1 MDNKKLNILPVP
13 TFGWLKVNYE
23 EREVEN
29 DNERKTTRLKC
40 SDGEK
45 TRLEINESAA
55 QRFELEVKGGQSAEV
70 IEFITAKRADTQMAI
85 KLESGAR
92 ARLIQVITGTERT
105 INNVSA
111 ILSDGAELEYISL
124 NIGGE
129 DTLSDINARLD
140 GRGAKFEADIGYK
153 VSNEG
158 KLDINLLA
166 ELLGKRTE
174 TRINASGVLS
184 EKADKTFKGTIDF
197 KNGAVGAKGKEK
209 EDVLLL
215 DETVRNRT
223 VPLILCAEEDVEGSH
238 GASIGRIDERQ
249 LFYMR
254 SRGLDEQTIY
264 KLAARARLDMVI
276 RRIDDEQTNARI
288 RQILGGDDDE

>member
-13 TFGWLKVNYE
+13 TFGWLKVNFE
-23 EREVEN
+23 ERDTEN
-29 DNERKTTRLKC
+29 DNERKTTRLSC
-40 SDGEK
+40 SDGERI
-45 TRLEINESAA
+45 RLEINESAA
-55 QRFELEVKGGQSAEV
+55 QRYELEVKGGQSAEV
-70 IEFITAKRADTQMAI
+70 IEFITAKRADTQTAI

-166 ELLGKRTE
+166 EHFGKRTE

-288 RQILGGDDDE
+288 RQILGGNDDE

>member
-92 ARLIQVITGTERT
+92 ARLIQVITGTQRT

-124 NIGGE
+124 NIGGD

-288 RQILGGDDDE
+288 RQILGGNDDE

>member
-29 DNERKTTRLKC
+29 DNERKTTRLNC

-70 IEFITAKRADTQMAI
+70 IEFITAKRADTQTAI

-166 ELLGKRTE
+166 EHFGKRTK

-288 RQILGGDDDE
+288 RQILGGNDDE

>member
-23 EREVEN
+23 ERENEN
-29 DNERKTTRLKC
+29 DNERRVTKLNC

-55 QRFELEVKGGQSAEV
+55 QRYELEVKGGQSVEV
-70 IEFITAKRADTQMAI
+70 IEFITAKRADTQTAI

-105 INNVSA
+105 INNVRA
-111 ILSDGAELEYISL
+111 FLSDGAELEYISL

-140 GRGAKFEADIGYK
+140 GRGARFEADIGYK

-166 ELLGKRTE
+166 EHFGKRTE

-288 RQILGGDDDE
+288 RQILGGNDDE